1 LFLVLV
7 SDGEKEKVSRVKPE
21 ATGFFGSRERMSTA
35 PQSPPRERRVALASV
50 DVFPLRR
57 ESLQDSILSNRP

>member
-50 DVFPLRR
+50 DVPLRR
-57 ESLQDSILSNRP
+57 ESLQDSILANRP